1 MLIKKIVALC
11 KKNNTVHM
19 LRGSDVEW
27 LGNGI
32 GYYPQIDMPEFTETK
47 FCSAF
52 DFTPKA
58 AEKIH
63 FDFSAEIPAGFD
75 FSDCPADEVECIYR
89 DDISIQYG
97 GKVLM
102 PVRTSDG
109 ISYIDKA
116 YLAPVVD
123 GDTDLLKIF
132 ERHSS
137 SGVQYFAIKTGLMV
151 VAVIMPYNAIN
162 DTFADTLSHI
172 AELTKVKLEIM
183 KSATSGDESND
194 A

>member
-32 GYYPQIDMPEFTETK
+32 GYYPQIDMPEFTETT

-58 AEKIH
+58 AEKMY
-63 FDFSAEIPAGFD
+63 FNFSAEIPAGFD
-75 FSDCPADEVECIYR
+75 FSDCTADEVECLYL

-97 GKVLM
+97 GKLLM

-116 YLAPVVD
+116 YLAPVMDV
-123 GDTDLLKIF
+123 DTDLLKIF
-132 ERHSS
+132 ERRSS
-137 SGVQYFAIKTGLMV
+137 GGVQYFAVKNGLMV
-151 VAVIMPYNAIN
+151 VAVIMPFNAIN
-162 DTFADTLSHI
+162 DTFSDTLSSI
-172 AELTKVKLEIM
+172 AELTKAKLENM
-183 KSATSGDESND
+183 KARK
-194 A
+194 